1 MINMQTDMQR
11 AKNKPIIYIIK
22 TNFTN
27 IEIYT

>member
-11 AKNKPIIYIIK
+11 AKNKTIIYIIK